1 MSASIRQVPFDPC
14 RACVMALVVVAL
26 AAVAHAEPPA
36 SASLGMGMHAFHGGD
51 FQAANRLLSEAIDA
65 GTRDPRA
72 YYFRGL
78 AACRCGSGVEAEADF
93 IEGARLEASG
103 RGGWD
108 IGRALERVQG
118 FERVKL
124 ERYRAQARAM
134 LASEGEAT
142 AGRRYIDATPPA
154 TDARLRPVRPE
165 MEGAKRS
172 APARATEPRADD
184 AESGDKPMAAEDDA
198 APVTPEPA
206 EADDA
211 AKPAPAGG
219 EPKADPFGNDPFGAA
234 AGEPAER
241 KASEVKDSLDQ
252 KDEQTEREAAA
263 GDGGVVV
270 EKIE

>member
-1 MSASIRQVPFDPC
+1 MNPSARHGLFHHR
-14 RACVMALVVVAL
+14 RAFCAAFVVAL
-26 AAVAHAEPPA
+26 AAAAADAAEPA

-51 FQAANRLLSEAIDA
+51 FEAANRLLSEAIDS

-78 AACRCGSGVEAEADF
+78 AACRCGAGFEAEADF
-93 IEGARLEASG
+93 MEGARLEATG

-124 ERYRAQARAM
+124 ERYRARARSM
-134 LASEGEAT
+134 LATEGEAS

-154 TDARLRPVRPE
+154 SDSRLRPVRPE

-172 APARATEPRADD
+172 APARAAKPRGDD
-184 AESGDKPMAAEDDA
+184 AESEEKPMAADDEPA
-198 APVTPEPA
+198 ATPEPA

-211 AKPAPAGG
+211 AKPAPAAGDS
-219 EPKADPFGNDPFGAA
+219 KADPFGSDPFGSG

-241 KASEVKDSLDQ
+241 KASEAKDALDQ